1 MKHKFWAVVG
11 ILSTA
16 AWNTIGWVS
25 KGYIMITLI
34 GEFNGEKRRVALT
47 LEQYISPLHS
57 MTQIILCT

>member
-34 GEFNGEKRRVALT
+34 GEFNGEKRR
-47 LEQYISPLHS
+47 QSHN
-57 MTQIILCT
+57 

>member
-11 ILSTA
+11 KLSTA

-34 GEFNGEKRRVALT
+34 GEFNGEKRR
-47 LEQYISPLHS
+47 
-57 MTQIILCT
+57 

>member
-34 GEFNGEKRRVALT
+34 RRIQWGKKTIV
-47 LEQYISPLHS
+47 S
-57 MTQIILCT
+57 